1 MNKKTILCVAGLIIL
16 IITLGFIISS
26 NKEKTV
32 ETNKIEAT
40 VLSLEDGLLIIQSND
55 NIIYTFKEETV
66 NLVVGDSI
74 VLEYSGLLDRNKSI
88 QDGEVISYKTIEKTT
103 KENGIPNVYDDNGIF
118 STYYVLANNKLK
130 ELTLDE
136 KIGQILLVR
145 YPDSG
150 AITDLKKYNF
160 GGFVFFEKDFKNKTK
175 EQVLSMINELQKNSK
190 IPLLTAVD
198 EEGGKVVRVSSNP
211 NLASSPFKSSSELYK
226 DGGFDLI
233 RKDTKEKSAL
243 LKSLDLNVNLA
254 PVVDVSTDPNDY
266 MYPRTIGENTSITST
281 FAKTVIEASK
291 GTGVSYTLKH
301 FPGYGNNKDT
311 HTGSSIDSRTYDDI
325 ISKDIPPFKA
335 GIEAG
340 AEAIL
345 VSHNIVSSI
354 DPDNPASLSP
364 SIHNLLRN
372 ELDFTGIIMTDD
384 ISMGATSSLSDIAV
398 KAVLAGNDLIITTD
412 YEQSFNEI
420 KSAINN
426 GIISEEQINK
436 LAFRVIAWK
445 YYKGLMIEN
454 SK

>member
-1 MNKKTILCVAGLIIL
+1 MNKKIILCVAGIIIL

-32 ETNKIEAT
+32 ETSKIEAT
-40 VLSLEDGLLIIQSND
+40 VLSLEDGLLIVQSND

-66 NLVVGDSI
+66 NLAVGDSI

-88 QDGEVISYKTIEKTT
+88 QDGEVISYEVTEKAK
-103 KENGIPNVYDDNGIF
+103 KENGIPDVYDDNGIF
-118 STYYVLANNKLK
+118 STYYVLANNKLH

-145 YPDSG
+145 YPNSG
-150 AITDLKKYNF
+150 AIDDLKKYNF
-160 GGFVFFEKDFKNKTK
+160 GGFVFFEKDFKNKAK

-198 EEGGKVVRVSSNP
+198 EEGGIVVRVSSNP
-211 NLASSPFKSSSELYK
+211 NLASSRFKSPSELYK
-226 DGGFDLI
+226 EGGFDLI
-233 RKDTKEKSAL
+233 REDTKEKSAL
-243 LKSLDLNVNLA
+243 LKSLGLNVNLA

-266 MYPRTIGENTSITST
+266 MYSRSIGENTSITST

-311 HTGSSIDSRTYDDI
+311 HTGSSTDSRTYDDI
-325 ISKDIPPFKA
+325 MNNDIPPFEA
-335 GIEAG
+335 GIKAG

-384 ISMGATSSLSDIAV
+384 IAMGATSSLDDIAV

-426 GIISEEQINK
+426 GTISEEQINK